1 MSASIAIWLKDIL
14 PRTPGIVRQVAKREF
29 LNTAREFYRQSG
41 AWREVCESVFFADN
55 DYQYTVVPQ
64 NSESE
69 VIQVTSVEVNGIPLI
84 AKTERPLGDRGD
96 GTPTTW
102 YPTGLDTIEIWPTP
116 EQYDDEV
123 RVRAI
128 LIPTDT
134 ATTLPDVAY
143 AKHYEALLD
152 GTLGRLYGHPAKP
165 YSNPA
170 LATYHLNRFRNAIG
184 EAAAEQKGG
193 GFAGQN
199 WQFPRFGK

>member
-1 MSASIAIWLKDIL
+1 MTVSISVWLKDIL
-14 PRTPGIVRQVAKREF
+14 PRTPGIVRQVAKRE
-29 LNTAREFYRQSG
+29 LINAAREFYRQSA
-41 AWREVCESVFFADN
+41 AWREVCESVYLDDG

-64 NSESE
+64 SSDSE
-69 VIQVTSVEVNGIPLI
+69 VIQVTSVEVNGALLTP
-84 AKTERPLGDRGD
+84 KTERPVGDRGD
-96 GTPTTW
+96 GTPLYW

-116 EQYDDEV
+116 EQYDDDV

-128 LIPTDT
+128 LIPTEA

-143 AKHYEALLD
+143 GKHYEGILD
-152 GTLGRLYGHPAKP
+152 GVLGRLYGHPAKP

-170 LATYHLNRFRNAIG
+170 FAEYHLRRFRNAIG
-184 EAAAEQKGG
+184 EAAGEQKQG